1 MELGI
6 KEVMLKVV
14 DVYTPQVGKRTE
26 RGISEKV
33 RCSCRE
39 CPWGERLTIEADFDG
54 HVGEGSRGDELLVSM
69 MLRKETWKD
78 R

>member
-1 MELGI
+1 M
-6 KEVMLKVV
+6 
-14 DVYTPQVGKRTE
+14 
-26 RGISEKV
+26 
-33 RCSCRE
+33 
-39 CPWGERLTIEADFDG
+39 TIEADFDG